1 MTRSGTTPFPSFFR
15 RSYTSKA
22 FPFALAFT
30 YSSYGVIGREESNG
44 RHGTLVKVLFE
55 AGHVYRE
62 FQSNLL
68 QDLQT
73 TRRLGR
79 KHNLPV
85 Q

>member
-1 MTRSGTTPFPSFFR
+1 MD
-15 RSYTSKA
+15 
-22 FPFALAFT
+22 
-30 YSSYGVIGREESNG
+30 REESNG
-44 RHGTLVKVLFE
+44 RHGRFVKVLFE